1 MKRIRFDSNAS
12 DVVVIISLLSFNIAI
27 IMSQILPSSR
37 RLFRYESTT
46 FVSTLGGRLTTMAK
60 KTRARETFSNARIAL
75 LENVTPFFWVWCLG
89 FLLTFFL
96 SLCVES
102 KPFSSLFF
110 ARDDDVQKR
119 LRSARRQ
126 KIAKA
131 NRTAW
136 KKLERHSRRIW
147 TNSRT
152 S

>member
-1 MKRIRFDSNAS
+1 
-12 DVVVIISLLSFNIAI
+12 
-27 IMSQILPSSR
+27 
-37 RLFRYESTT
+37 
-46 FVSTLGGRLTTMAK
+46 MAK

-75 LENVTPFFWVWCLG
+75 LENVTPFFGGVVFRVFTHL
-89 FLLTFFL
+89 FL
-96 SLCVES
+96 SLSVLN
-102 KPFSSLFF
+102 PNHFTTFFF
-110 ARDDDVQKR
+110 ARDDDVQKL

>member
-1 MKRIRFDSNAS
+1 MSSSSYLF
-12 DVVVIISLLSFNIAI
+12 SFNIA

-37 RLFRYESTT
+37 RLFREST
-46 FVSTLGGRLTTMAK
+46 FVSTLGGRLTTMALRVEK
-60 KTRARETFSNARIAL
+60 EEEDARERDLFERAHQTL
-75 LENVTPFFWVWCLG
+75 LESVTPFFWGVVFRVFTHL
-89 FLLTFFL
+89 FL
-96 SLCVES
+96 SLSVLN
-102 KPFSSLFF
+102 PNHFTTFFF
-110 ARDDDVQKR
+110 ARDDDVQKL

>member
-1 MKRIRFDSNAS
+1 
-12 DVVVIISLLSFNIAI
+12 
-27 IMSQILPSSR
+27 
-37 RLFRYESTT
+37 
-46 FVSTLGGRLTTMAK
+46 MAK

-75 LENVTPFFWVWCLG
+75 LENVTPFFGGVMFRVFTHL
-89 FLLTFFL
+89 FFSLSLLT
-96 SLCVES
+96 
-102 KPFSSLFF
+102 
-110 ARDDDVQKR
+110 RDDDVQKR

-131 NRTAW
+131 IRTAW

>member
-1 MKRIRFDSNAS
+1 MSSSSYLFFRSLCVANTSVIAASLSIIRKHYFRIDDARGTSN
-12 DVVVIISLLSFNIAI
+12 DDG
-27 IMSQILPSSR
+27 
-37 RLFRYESTT
+37 EED
-46 FVSTLGGRLTTMAK
+46 
-60 KTRARETFSNARIAL
+60 ARERDLFEQRAHPKTL
-75 LENVTPFFWVWCLG
+75 LENVTPFFGGVVFRVFTHL
-89 FLLTFFL
+89 FFISLSFVLNPNHFITTF
-96 SLCVES
+96 
-102 KPFSSLFF
+102 FF
-110 ARDDDVQKR
+110 ARDDDVQKL

>member
-1 MKRIRFDSNAS
+1 
-12 DVVVIISLLSFNIAI
+12 
-27 IMSQILPSSR
+27 
-37 RLFRYESTT
+37 
-46 FVSTLGGRLTTMAK
+46 MALRVEK
-60 KTRARETFSNARIAL
+60 EEEDARERDLFERAHQTL
-75 LENVTPFFWVWCLG
+75 LENVTPFFGGVMFRVFTHL
-89 FLLTFFL
+89 FFSLSLLT
-96 SLCVES
+96 
-102 KPFSSLFF
+102 
-110 ARDDDVQKR
+110 RDDDVQKR

>member
-1 MKRIRFDSNAS
+1 
-12 DVVVIISLLSFNIAI
+12 
-27 IMSQILPSSR
+27 
-37 RLFRYESTT
+37 
-46 FVSTLGGRLTTMAK
+46 MAK

-75 LENVTPFFWVWCLG
+75 LENVTPFFGGVMFRVFTHL
-89 FLLTFFL
+89 FL
-96 SLCVES
+96 SL
-102 KPFSSLFF
+102 SSVLNPNHFITTFFF
-110 ARDDDVQKR
+110 ARDDDVQKL

-136 KKLERHSRRIW
+136 KKLERQSRRIW

>member
-1 MKRIRFDSNAS
+1 MGTSN
-12 DVVVIISLLSFNIAI
+12 DDG
-27 IMSQILPSSR
+27 
-37 RLFRYESTT
+37 EED
-46 FVSTLGGRLTTMAK
+46 
-60 KTRARETFSNARIAL
+60 ARERDLFERAHQTL
-75 LENVTPFFWVWCLG
+75 LENVTPFFWGVVFRVFTHL
-89 FLLTFFL
+89 FFISLSSVLNPNHFITTF
-96 SLCVES
+96 
-102 KPFSSLFF
+102 FF
-110 ARDDDVQKR
+110 ARDDDVQKL